1 MIPKGTRLCYC
12 KYLFGLPQLL
22 PGIPLGDSQKVPAG
36 IIDSCQAIIRGYT
49 ALVEIAESIAMLH
62 QPGGF
67 PVEHNGWIVFER
79 FICRVEIVPDP
90 IRADRRCEPPHGGP
104 VRQI

>member
-22 PGIPLGDSQKVPAG
+22 PGIPLSDSQKVPAG

-49 ALVEIAESIAMLH
+49 ALVEIAESIAMHH

-67 PVEHNGWIVFER
+67 SVEHNGWVVFER
-79 FICRVEIVPDP
+79 FICWLDIGLGR
-90 IRADRRCEPPHGGP
+90 IRGDGCCKLL
-104 VRQI
+104 

>member
-36 IIDSCQAIIRGYT
+36 IIDSCQAVIRGYT

-67 PVEHNGWIVFER
+67 SVPHNGSIVFEP
-79 FICRVEIVPDP
+79 FICPVGIVLGRIRVDGG
-90 IRADRRCEPPHGGP
+90 CELLEGEA
-104 VRQI
+104 V

>member
-22 PGIPLGDSQKVPAG
+22 PGIPLGDSQKVPDG
-36 IIDSCQAIIRGYT
+36 IIDSWQAVICGYT

-67 PVEHNGWIVFER
+67 SVEHNGWIVFER
-79 FICRVEIVPDP
+79 FICRVEIVLDR
-90 IRADRRCEPPHGGP
+90 IRVDGGCKLLEGDA
-104 VRQI
+104 V

>member
-36 IIDSCQAIIRGYT
+36 IIDSCQAVIRGYT

-67 PVEHNGWIVFER
+67 SVEHNGRIVFER
-79 FICRVEIVPDP
+79 FICRVEIVLER
-90 IRADRRCEPPHGGP
+90 IRGGGGCKLLHGGA
-104 VRQI
+104 V